1 MQLTREILCIAL
13 PLLLVDCSDPLNYRV
28 SKLTRNQN
36 ATLHA
41 ALTADQS
48 AELDGWIQR
57 HTAAGANLPAGVTVD
72 TALKD
77 QEDWLAKQR
86 AERAKAAELEKQRL
100 RDLAAKQQ
108 QLASLISVALLS
120 KTNKV
125 MPDDRKFVAL
135 DLEYANKTD
144 KDIQAVKGTV
154 NLVDVYGE
162 PVIAFDWAY
171 NRPIRS
177 KHTVVQHNAG
187 VFISTSVDP
196 QMALWD
202 TDYNKLKFTFEIKT
216 ITFKDGTS
224 VGES

>member
-1 MQLTREILCIAL
+1 MKLNRDILYIGLT
-13 PLLLVDCSDPLNYRV
+13 LLLAGCSNPLNYRV
-28 SKLTRNQN
+28 SKLTRDQN
-36 ATLHA
+36 AMLHRV
-41 ALTADQS
+41 LTADQS
-48 AELDGWIQR
+48 AELDAWIQR
-57 HTAAGANLPAGVTVD
+57 HTATGERLPAGVTVD
-72 TALKD
+72 KALKD
-77 QEDWLAKQR
+77 QEDWLAKQQ
-86 AERAKAAELEKQRL
+86 AEKTKVAELQKQRM

-125 MPDDRKFVAL
+125 LPDDRKFVAL

-154 NLVDVYGE
+154 SLVNVYGE

-171 NRPIRS
+171 NRPISS

-187 VFISTSVDP
+187 MFISASVDP
-196 QMALWD
+196 QVELWD

-216 ITFKDGTS
+216 IMFKDGTS
-224 VGES
+224 IGGS